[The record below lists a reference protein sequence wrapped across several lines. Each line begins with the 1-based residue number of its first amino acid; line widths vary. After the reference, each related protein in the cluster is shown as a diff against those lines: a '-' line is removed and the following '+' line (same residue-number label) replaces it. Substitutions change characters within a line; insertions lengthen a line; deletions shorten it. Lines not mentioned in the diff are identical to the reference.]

1 MQPLKKNYGSD
12 HSLDLASRTRAL
24 KISNEEMKDIMRMKG
39 ISETIK
45 NKVKEQKCW
54 FLALLLGTLTASL

>member
-12 HSLDLASRTRAL
+12 HSSDLASRTRAL

-45 NKVKEQKCW
+45 NKVKEQKC
-54 FLALLLGTLTASL
+54 

>member
-1 MQPLKKNYGSD
+1 MQPLKKKYGSD

-45 NKVKEQKCW
+45 NKVKELKC
-54 FLALLLGTLTASL
+54 